1 MGRIFVN
8 GFFKFIFGLGSVVG
22 GVIVVIIIEG
32 IGFVYLKVLEKCF
45 NDEMGEVN
53 LFGEVGMITF
63 FFKENY
69 FNLDIIKKLM

>member
-1 MGRIFVN
+1 MFVN
-8 GFFKFIFGLGSVVG
+8 GFFKFIFVVGSVVG
-22 GVIVVIIIEG
+22 GIIVVIIIEG

-53 LFGEVGMITF
+53 LFDEVGMIIF

-69 FNLDIIKKLM
+69 FNLDIIKKLI